1 MTQICVALVEETT
14 AGMVARMAELAPLA
28 DLFEIRADR
37 VIDLDLLTILRARTR
52 PLVLTCR
59 PVSQGGAWDDADP
72 RRRMTL
78 LEGVKRRFDYVDIE
92 LRSGFLDV
100 MVEKVGEGLILSH
113 HDVAGMPDDLDGL
126 YREMTDLG
134 ADIAKI
140 VVTPHSI
147 ADVGRLLECGV
158 RSEEHTSELQS
169 HSDLVCRLLLE
180 KKKRKISNGYTVI
193 MNCTQY
199 DVLIYY

>member
-14 AGMVARMAELAPLA
+14 AGMVDRMAELAPVA

-59 PVSQGGAWDDADP
+59 PVSQGGSWDDADP

-92 LRSGFLDV
+92 LRSGFLV
-100 MVEKVGEGLILSH
+100 IR
-113 HDVAGMPDDLDGL
+113 P
-126 YREMTDLG
+126 
-134 ADIAKI
+134 
-140 VVTPHSI
+140 
-147 ADVGRLLECGV
+147 
-158 RSEEHTSELQS
+158 LQE
-169 HSDLVCRLLLE
+169 RAE
-180 KKKRKISNGYTVI
+180 A
-193 MNCTQY
+193 
-199 DVLIYY
+199 

>member
-14 AGMVARMAELAPLA
+14 AGMVARMAELAPVA

-59 PVSQGGAWDDADP
+59 PVSQGGSWDDADP

-92 LRSGFLDV
+92 LRSGFMDV
-100 MVEKVGEGLILSH
+100 MVEKVGEGLIVSH
-113 HDVAGMPDDLDGL
+113 HDLEGVPLDLDGL
-126 YREMTDLG
+126 YKEMTDVG

-140 VVTPHSI
+140 VATPQSI
-147 ADVGRLLECGV
+147 GR
-158 RSEEHTSELQS
+158 
-169 HSDLVCRLLLE
+169 
-180 KKKRKISNGYTVI
+180 
-193 MNCTQY
+193 
-199 DVLIYY
+199 